1 MSVESTQWKNYSA
14 VPTHHIF
21 GRQYKF
27 GIRSMQLIT
36 RNYILH
42 VVQEIKEKKDEKSQ
56 ANSSSG
62 QKYSRYGINQRRL
75 FCEMKLDLIN
85 FSW

>member
-42 VVQEIKEKKDEKSQ
+42 VVQEIKEKKMK
-56 ANSSSG
+56 NH
-62 QKYSRYGINQRRL
+62 RRTPHL
-75 FCEMKLDLIN
+75 ARSIVDMV
-85 FSW
+85 

>member
-42 VVQEIKEKKDEKSQ
+42 VVQEIKEKKMKNHRRLTKGYFREDIEE
-56 ANSSSG
+56 NSSSG
-62 QKYSRYGINQRRL
+62 QKYSRYDI
-75 FCEMKLDLIN
+75 K
-85 FSW
+85 